1 MVLGLSNDSP
11 FLCHMLIS
19 WNFRHRDSPM
29 DNIDPRARFIFSFAI
44 LIAAT
49 TTWNPNILFA
59 VFLISITWYSLGQLK
74 WKETKQGWL
83 MISIMLFTMIIV
95 NTIITGGGAGG
106 VVPPGGRL
114 IWPEGLLIFGKRLML
129 GLTVELLWFA
139 IAQLMRILSISLAFI
154 MIPYTMDSRAYGV
167 TFSKLGMP
175 DRLAYT
181 MELSFRFIPTL
192 ARNLQ
197 VTMDA
202 QKARGFEL
210 SVANGNFIQKI
221 RQVAPLIIPVTM
233 NAIVSSEDIANA
245 MDLRSF
251 GQRKRTWLHVLK
263 FQWWDYAIIA
273 FSILMVV
280 TVLLLAYRFG
290 MRLFSVPNWW
300 YGLFN

>member
-1 MVLGLSNDSP
+1 
-11 FLCHMLIS
+11 MLIS
-19 WNFRHRDSPM
+19 WNFRHRNSPM
-29 DNIDPRARFIFSFAI
+29 DNIDPRARFIFSFAV

-59 VFLISITWYSLGQLK
+59 VFLIAIIWYSLGQLK

-114 IWPEGLLIFGKRLML
+114 LWPDGLLIFGKRIAF
-129 GLTVELLWFA
+129 GLTVERLWFA

-210 SVANGNFIQKI
+210 SAANGNFIQKI

-251 GQRKRTWLHVLK
+251 GQRKRSWLHVLK
-263 FQWWDYAIIA
+263 FQWWDYAIVV
-273 FSILMVV
+273 FSILMVI
-280 TVLLLAYRFG
+280 TVVLLAYRFN